1 MDFFRPIRIFLGWL
15 KGRRLYRP
23 ITVRFEQPD
32 PQKIR
37 RELDLKNEGARRGK
51 ENLPASDETRLD
63 EVEQKIISTL
73 EALKNQSYETYIE
86 NRGAYAA
93 TLRSMVSRP
102 LQARVLTA
110 PADARSEFDK
120 AIREGRDELHSIQNL
135 VIDVSKEF
143 EAFRKKNHIDR
154 TPDYPD
160 SRFFYWGVIALL
172 VLVEAGANTFF
183 FAQGS
188 DFGIVGGFVLAVLA
202 AAANVLFG
210 LFVGYQPF
218 RWTRSRNWSLK
229 LFGCALTILYIP
241 LMFVL
246 NLGVAHYRTALT
258 LSTDSSVAFQLAIQ
272 QLWRTPFQIGSF
284 ESLMLLIVGIFF
296 SLIAFAD
303 GYHLDDPYPG
313 YGRLARRRE
322 AYSEQFRDAKAD
334 LVDSLKDLKDTMLQ
348 EVEENSTMV
357 ERRRMDFREVRE
369 KLESLQKQFKQHLD
383 HVEQVGNEVL
393 KTYREADQNAR
404 TTPRPAYFTD
414 PWMMLRPDMGDATIV
429 DTDAFEKESELTV
442 KVLASAGED
451 IIRSFEDA
459 LRSFETIQELTRDK
473 AESVQAGRDLSSDEF
488 GSVSTVKVNAQ

>member
-1 MDFFRPIRIFLGWL
+1 MDFFRPIRIFVGWL

-63 EVEQKIISTL
+63 EVEQKIISRL

-172 VLVEAGANTFF
+172 VLVEAAANTFF

-202 AAANVLFG
+202 A
-210 LFVGYQPF
+210 
-218 RWTRSRNWSLK
+218 
-229 LFGCALTILYIP
+229 
-241 LMFVL
+241 
-246 NLGVAHYRTALT
+246 VAC
-258 LSTDSSVAFQLAIQ
+258 SPI
-272 QLWRTPFQIGSF
+272 
-284 ESLMLLIVGIFF
+284 
-296 SLIAFAD
+296 
-303 GYHLDDPYPG
+303 
-313 YGRLARRRE
+313 
-322 AYSEQFRDAKAD
+322 
-334 LVDSLKDLKDTMLQ
+334 
-348 EVEENSTMV
+348 
-357 ERRRMDFREVRE
+357 
-369 KLESLQKQFKQHLD
+369 SLQL
-383 HVEQVGNEVL
+383 
-393 KTYREADQNAR
+393 
-404 TTPRPAYFTD
+404 
-414 PWMMLRPDMGDATIV
+414 
-429 DTDAFEKESELTV
+429 
-442 KVLASAGED
+442 
-451 IIRSFEDA
+451 
-459 LRSFETIQELTRDK
+459 
-473 AESVQAGRDLSSDEF
+473 
-488 GSVSTVKVNAQ
+488 